1 MNLELWQMALLVG
14 AGIIGGAINVI
25 AGGGSIITVPAM
37 IFLGVPGPVANGTN
51 RIAILAQ
58 NITAISTFRRSGL
71 SNVKLSMTLSACA
84 VPGAVAGAWLGTRLT
99 GEIFNT
105 VLAGVMVLVL
115 ILMQTRPGSAPVQ
128 GGEPRNL
135 LAGHI
140 MMLAAGF
147 WGGFIQIGM
156 GFILM
161 PILNRVMGLDLVT
174 TNVYK
179 VAIVAVYTA
188 AALIVFA
195 IGSDIL
201 WLTGAILAIGNS
213 LGGYLGAKL
222 TLKRGERLIR
232 HVLIVAIVVM
242 IVRLLFFN

>member
-71 SNVKLSMTLSACA
+71 SNVRLSLTLSACA

-115 ILMQTRPGSAPVQ
+115 ILMQTRPGSAPVK

-195 IGSDIL
+195 VGSDIL

-222 TLKRGERLIR
+222 TLQRGERLIR